1 MLVRS
6 DLRIEA
12 MYVEGGEDVFM
23 MYCCTKRMRKFSIAN
38 MMTSDWEDSKVHF
51 RHRSGTLE
59 AQEEVTQ
66 CKTEKEDEKKVC
78 ARNMKMKLGQD
89 EGYP

>member
-1 MLVRS
+1 
-6 DLRIEA
+6 
-12 MYVEGGEDVFM
+12 
-23 MYCCTKRMRKFSIAN
+23 
-38 MMTSDWEDSKVHF
+38 
-51 RHRSGTLE
+51 LE

-78 ARNMKMKLGQD
+78 ARNMKMKLGKD